1 MDEEVSDS
9 MNVINRINDFVW
21 EVPKS
26 DGMLVPVRIYATKQM
41 LEKIKSDRT
50 LIQASNTA
58 QLKGIVRHSIVLPD
72 AHEGYGFCIGGV
84 GAFDF
89 ENGII
94 SPGGVG
100 YDISCGVRLLRT
112 NLNEN
117 ELKPKMKELIEAIF
131 KNVPSGVGSEGKT
144 RLNYNQLD
152 EILLTGAEWAVK
164 NGYGWKQDLERMEDN
179 GKMKEADAS
188 KVSKEALKR
197 GIPQIGTLGSG
208 NHYLEVQRVDKIFLP
223 EIAKAMGIEREG
235 QVTAMIHCGSRGL
248 GHQVATDY
256 LRVMEQVMRKYN
268 IRVPDRELACAP
280 AQSNEAQDYFKAACA
295 SVNYSLVNRQMI
307 LHWVRECFQKVFN
320 KSAEE
325 LGLELVYDVSHNI
338 VKIEEHEVDGKKM
351 KLWVHRKGAT
361 RGFPPNHPALP
372 EIYKK
377 IGQPVII
384 GGSMGTFSY
393 LLVGTETSKETF
405 YSTAHGAGRVMS
417 RNEAIRTKKGI
428 DVKKELE
435 SRGIVVRSVGLETLS
450 EEADFAYK
458 NVTEVV
464 ETCEKAGISKIVCRF
479 KPLGVCKG

>member
-1 MDEEVSDS
+1 

-21 EVPKS
+21 EIPKT
-26 DGMLVPVRIYATKQM
+26 DGMLVPVRIYATKKM
-41 LEKIKSDRT
+41 LEKIRADRT
-50 LIQASNTA
+50 LMQASNTA

-84 GAFDF
+84 AAFDF
-89 ENGII
+89 EDGII

-131 KNVPSGVGSEGKT
+131 KNVPSGVGSEGKI

-164 NGYGWKQDLERMEDN
+164 NGYGWKQDLERMEDR
-179 GKMKEADAS
+179 GKMENADAS
-188 KVSKEALKR
+188 KVSKEAKQR

-223 EIAKAMGIEREG
+223 EIAKVMGIEKEG

-256 LRVMEQVMRKYN
+256 LRVMEQAMRKYN

-295 SVNYSLVNRQMI
+295 SVNYSLTNRQMI

-393 LLVGTETSKETF
+393 LLIGTETSKETF

-417 RNEAIRTKKGI
+417 RNEAMRTKRGI

-435 SRGIVVRSVGLETLS
+435 GRGITVRSAGLETLS

-479 KPLGVCKG
+479 KPLGVIKG

>member
-1 MDEEVSDS
+1 

-21 EVPKS
+21 EIPKS
-26 DGMLVPVRIYATKQM
+26 DKMLVPVRIYATKKM
-41 LEKIKSDRT
+41 LEKIQQDRT
-50 LIQASNTA
+50 LMQAINTA
-58 QLKGIVRHSIVLPD
+58 QLKGIVNKSIVLPD

-84 GAFDF
+84 AAFDF

-117 ELKPKMKELIEAIF
+117 ELKPKIKDLIESIF
-131 KNVPSGVGSEGKT
+131 RNVPSGVGSEGKI
-144 RLNYNQLD
+144 RLNFNQLD
-152 EILLTGAEWAVK
+152 EVLTTGAEWTVK
-164 NGYGWKQDLERMEDN
+164 NGYGWEKDLERMEDN
-179 GKMKEADAS
+179 GRMEEADAS
-188 KVSKEALKR
+188 KVSREAKQR
-197 GIPQIGTLGSG
+197 GAPQIGTLGSG

-223 EIAKAMGIEREG
+223 DVAKAMGIEKEG

-256 LRVMEQVMRKYN
+256 LRILEQAMRKYN

-280 AQSNEAQDYFKAACA
+280 AQSKEAQDYFKAACA
-295 SVNYSLVNRQMI
+295 SVNYSLANRQMI
-307 LHWVRECFQKVFN
+307 LHWVRESFQKVFN
-320 KSAEE
+320 RSAED

-338 VKIEEHEVDGKKM
+338 VKIEEHEVDGKKV

-361 RGFPPNHPALP
+361 RGFPPLHPDLSQ
-372 EIYKK
+372 IYRK

-384 GGSMGTFSY
+384 GGSMGTYSY
-393 LLVGTETSKETF
+393 LLTGTETSKETF
-405 YSTAHGAGRVMS
+405 FSTAHGAGRVMS
-417 RNEAIRTKKGI
+417 RSEAIRTKKGI
-428 DVKKELE
+428 EVKKELE
-435 SRGIVVRSVGLETLS
+435 SRGIVVRSAGLETLS

-464 ETCEKAGISKIVCRF
+464 EACEKAGISRIVCRF
-479 KPLGVCKG
+479 KPLGVVKG

>member
-1 MDEEVSDS
+1 MQL
-9 MNVINRINDFVW
+9 NKINDVLW
-21 EVPKS
+21 EIPKS
-26 DGMLVPVRIYATKQM
+26 GNMLVPVRVYATNQM
-41 LEKIKSDRT
+41 LEKIQKDRT
-50 LIQASNTA
+50 LMQATNTA
-58 QLKGIVRHSIVLPD
+58 QLKGIVKQSIVLPD

-89 ENGII
+89 DNGII

-100 YDISCGVRLLRT
+100 YDISCGVRLLTT
-112 NLNEN
+112 NLNEKD
-117 ELKPKMKELIEAIF
+117 LKPKIKELMEMIF
-131 KNVPSGVGSEGKT
+131 KNVPSGVGSEGKI
-144 RLNYNQLD
+144 RLNSNQLD
-152 EILLTGAEWAVK
+152 EVLTTGAEWAVE
-164 NGYGWKQDLERMEDN
+164 NGYGWKKDLEHMEDN

-208 NHYLEVQRVDKIFLP
+208 NHYLEVQRVDKIFLTD
-223 EIAKAMGIEREG
+223 IAKVMGIEKEG
-235 QVTAMIHCGSRGL
+235 QITSMIHCGSRGL

-256 LRVMEQVMRKYN
+256 LRVMEQAMRKYN

-280 AQSNEAQDYFKAACA
+280 AQSKEAQDYFKASCA
-295 SVNYSLVNRQMI
+295 SVNYALANRQMI
-307 LHWVRECFQKVFN
+307 LHWVRESFEKVFR

-325 LGLELVYDVSHNI
+325 LGLDLVYDVSHNI
-338 VKIEEHEVDGKKM
+338 VKIEEHEVDGKKV

-361 RGFPPNHPALP
+361 RGFPPFHPALP
-372 EIYKK
+372 EIYRR

-393 LLVGTETSKETF
+393 LLIGTETGKETF

-417 RNEAIRTKKGI
+417 RNEAIRTKSGQ
-428 DVKKELE
+428 DVKKDLE
-435 SRGIVVRSVGLETLS
+435 SRGILIRSAGLGTLA

-479 KPLGVCKG
+479 KPLGVIKG

>member
-1 MDEEVSDS
+1 MNINKISD
-9 MNVINRINDFVW
+9 VLW
-21 EVPKS
+21 EIPRTDK
-26 DGMLVPVRIYATKQM
+26 MLVPVRIYAAKQM
-41 LEKIKSDRT
+41 LEKIQQDRT
-50 LIQASNTA
+50 LIQATNTA
-58 QLKGIVRHSIVLPD
+58 QLKGIVKHSIVLPD

-84 GAFDF
+84 AAFDF

-117 ELKPKMKELIEAIF
+117 ELKPKIKDLIDLIF
-131 KNVPSGVGSEGKT
+131 RNVPSGVGSEGKI
-144 RLNYNQLD
+144 RLNFNQLD
-152 EILLTGAEWAVK
+152 EILVTGAEWAVK
-164 NGYGWKQDLERMEDN
+164 NGYGWKRDLERMEDN

-188 KVSKEALKR
+188 KVSREAKQR
-197 GIPQIGTLGSG
+197 GVPQIGTLGSG

-223 EIAKAMGIEREG
+223 EIAKTMGIEKEG

-256 LRVMEQVMRKYN
+256 LRILEQAMRKYN

-280 AQSNEAQDYFKAACA
+280 AQSKEAQDYFKAACA
-295 SVNYSLVNRQMI
+295 SVNYALANRQMI
-307 LHWVRECFQKVFN
+307 LHWVRESFQKIFN

-325 LGLELVYDVSHNI
+325 LGLELIYDVSHNI

-361 RGFPPNHPALP
+361 RGFPPLHHALS

-393 LLVGTETSKETF
+393 LLIGTETSKETF
-405 YSTAHGAGRVMS
+405 FSTAHGAGRVMS

-435 SRGIVVRSVGLETLS
+435 SRGIVVRSAGLETLS

-464 ETCEKAGISKIVCRF
+464 ETCERAGISKIVCRF
-479 KPLGVCKG
+479 KPLGVIKG